1 MKPSLALRTTP
12 SLALTPQL
20 RLAIRVLRMS
30 AEELAEEIREAA
42 LSNPLLEVDET
53 GTPGEAGG
61 AADDVATEDGSDGRD
76 DGSDSAVASP
86 VTGEEQEPLPGN
98 AAEALPE
105 GFDAADRW
113 DDVPSHGGF
122 GDDESREPA
131 AGIGLKEHVWSQVAC
146 LGLRE
151 RDLAIAAV
159 LVEALDDDGY
169 LREPPALI
177 REALGLPDLPDERIE
192 AVRRR
197 LLALDPTGIG
207 ARTLGECLLA
217 QLAELPEATP
227 GLALARRLVADR
239 IDLLG
244 QRDEKI
250 AAAVGLPVDD
260 CARAR
265 SLVASLDPRPGA
277 RFADATADHVVPDAE
292 AYREKGRWRVR
303 LVTSAAPRL
312 RLAPTYAGLARARGG
327 ADEAWVHARLQEARW
342 LIRSIEQREETLLR
356 VAGAIVDHQGAFFDF
371 GPQAMRPLSMR
382 EVADRLGLHESTV
395 SRAVA
400 HKYLATPRGTL
411 ELRRFFPTRLATATG
426 GSASSTA
433 IQAFIREIVA
443 AEAPGDALSD
453 QAIAEQLSAQGI
465 LVARRTV
472 AKYREALGIPPSH
485 ERQRAARE

>member
-1 MKPSLALRTTP
+1 MKPSLALRTSQ

-30 AEELAEEIREAA
+30 TEELAGEISEAA
-42 LSNPLLEVDET
+42 LSNPLLELDEAVAPADGNDAGDEGWT
-53 GTPGEAGG
+53 QGGEAGEPAG
-61 AADDVATEDGSDGRD
+61 VEPATDETSTEATADGTAD
-76 DGSDSAVASP
+76 
-86 VTGEEQEPLPGN
+86 
-98 AAEALPE
+98 ALPE
-105 GFDAADRW
+105 EGFEATDRW
-113 DDVPSHGGF
+113 DDAPSRGGF
-122 GDDESREPA
+122 EEDGAREQA

-146 LGLRE
+146 LGLRKGE
-151 RDLAIAAV
+151 LAIAAA
-159 LVEALDDDGY
+159 LVDALDDDGY
-169 LREPPALI
+169 LREEYGLI
-177 REALGLPDLPDERIE
+177 REALGLPDLAGERIE
-192 AVRRR
+192 GVRRQ

-227 GLALARRLVADR
+227 GLALARRLVADH

-244 QRDEKI
+244 ERAERI
-250 AAAVGLPVDD
+250 ATALGLDAGE

-277 RFADATADHVVPDAE
+277 RFADAAADHVVPDVE
-292 AYREKGRWRVR
+292 AYRERGRWRVR
-303 LVTSAAPRL
+303 LVAGAVPRL

-327 ADEAWVHARLQEARW
+327 ADETWVHARLQEARW

-371 GPQAMRPLSMR
+371 GPLAMRPLSMR
-382 EVADRLGLHESTV
+382 DLADRLGLHESTV

-411 ELRRFFPTRLATATG
+411 ELRRFFPTGLATTSG

-433 IQAFIREIVA
+433 IQAYIREIIA
-443 AEAPGDALSD
+443 AESPADALSD
-453 QAIAEQLSAQGI
+453 QAVAERLSAQGL

-485 ERQRAARE
+485 ERQRSVRR

>member
-1 MKPSLALRTTP
+1 MKTSLALRTSQ

-30 AEELAEEIREAA
+30 TEELAEEIQEAA
-42 LSNPLLEVDET
+42 LSNPLLEVDEA
-53 GTPGEAGG
+53 PGPADSGADGDDGWADGG
-61 AADDVATEDGSDGRD
+61 AATATPSDEPAAEAGDGSGDRAGGD
-76 DGSDSAVASP
+76 
-86 VTGEEQEPLPGN
+86 E

-105 GFDAADRW
+105 GFDPPDRW
-113 DDVPSHGGF
+113 DEPPGRGPF
-122 GDDESREPA
+122 DEDGTREPA

-151 RDLAIAAV
+151 GDLAIAAA
-159 LVEALDDDGY
+159 LVDALDDDGY
-169 LREPPALI
+169 LREEPGLI
-177 REALGLPDLPDERIE
+177 REALGMPDLAEARIE
-192 AVRRR
+192 GVRRQ

-207 ARTLGECLLA
+207 ARTLAECLGA
-217 QLAELPEATP
+217 QLAEMPVTTP
-227 GLALARRLVADR
+227 GLALARRLVADH

-244 QRDEKI
+244 ERAERI
-250 AAAVGLPVDD
+250 ATTLGLDVAE

-265 SLVASLDPRPGA
+265 AVVASLDPRPGA
-277 RFADATADHVVPDAE
+277 RFADAATEHVVPDVE
-292 AYREKGRWRVR
+292 AWRERGRWRVR
-303 LVTSAAPRL
+303 LVAGAVPRL
-312 RLAPTYAGLARARGG
+312 RLAQAYAGLARARGG
-327 ADEAWVHARLQEARW
+327 ADATWMHARLQEARW

-382 EVADRLGLHESTV
+382 EVADQLGLHESTV

-411 ELRRFFPTRLATATG
+411 ELRRFFPTGLATTTG

-443 AEAPGDALSD
+443 AESPGDALSD
-453 QAIAEQLSAQGI
+453 QAIAARLSAQGL

-485 ERQRAARE
+485 ERQRTARG